1 MINGNCTDINCP
13 ERRSVCCDAPCERII
28 VKGKLKFV
36 CSVCFELFVGG
47 ECNAIEK
54 YTKTMKKI
62 LPKAV
67 KMANEMQ
74 SDYVKNAR
82 NNKIHNTGWK
92 QGYTKG
98 RKDAFK
104 QIIKALPE
112 TKEIVVKLMERG
124 LRNL

>member
-47 ECNAIEK
+47 ECNAIEE
-54 YTKTMKKI
+54 Y
-62 LPKAV
+62 
-67 KMANEMQ
+67 N
-74 SDYVKNAR
+74 
-82 NNKIHNTGWK
+82 
-92 QGYTKG
+92 KG
-98 RKDAFK
+98 RKDVFK